1 MIMSNPHIRIK
12 SLLFV
17 CATVASLALTSCFK
31 QQEDLFDEPASTR
44 LQSTMDKVRTILRGA
59 EYGWEFEYYPGSE
72 LEYGG
77 IVYLLKF
84 DSLTVDVACSLIP
97 DSVETTY
104 YRMTNDNGPVLTFDT
119 FNSLIHYFSTPSSG
133 EYEAKGGEFEFVV
146 NEISDDEI
154 TLYGKKTG
162 NTMYLRRLTAPT
174 DDYASRTVAIFD
186 NFVKG
191 FEGEVEG
198 SFDLVNRRMYV
209 SGDSLG
215 VPFTFNDKGIRFYR
229 PIRLGNSRVQ
239 ALEYNTETHELTG
252 VGDDAASLTLQG
264 VPFPDDIMHFGDYA
278 GRYTMRYQGGQASA
292 NVEFVPNRLEC
303 NYRLRGLSPMYE
315 LVMQF
320 DYETGDMILAPQVV
334 GQYGGTSVYFATYGS
349 GVWVAPECSFTI
361 RWNKNR
367 FYPTFTFSPTDS
379 RYDCESALLITLYE
393 LGEGYGAEIID
404 DAAWAT
410 NGSCVFL
417 NLVSFFK
424 LRE

>member
-1 MIMSNPHIRIK
+1 MSNLHIRIH
-12 SLLFV
+12 SLLLA
-17 CATVASLALTSCFK
+17 CAVVASLVLTSCFK

-44 LQSTMDKVRTILRGA
+44 LQNTMDKVRTILRSA
-59 EYGWEFEYYPGSE
+59 EYGWEFEYYPGSD

-162 NTMYLRRLTAPT
+162 NTMYLRRLSAPT

-209 SGDSLG
+209 IGDSLG

-229 PIRLGNSRVQ
+229 PIRLGGSRVQ
-239 ALEYNTETHELTG
+239 ALEYNAQTHELTG
-252 VGDDAASLTLQG
+252 VGEEAAGLTLQG
-264 VPFPDDIMHFGDYA
+264 VPFPDNIMHFGDYA
-278 GRYTMRYQGGQASA
+278 GRYTMRYQNGQASA
-292 NVEFVPNRLEC
+292 TVEFVPNRLEC

-315 LVMQF
+315 LVMSF
-320 DYETGDMILAPQVV
+320 DYETGDMVLGPQVI
-334 GQYGGTSVYFATYGS
+334 GQYGGTSAYFATYGS
-349 GVWVAPECSFTI
+349 GIWVAPECSFTI
-361 RWNKNR
+361 RWNKNH
-367 FYPTFTFSPTDS
+367 FYPTFTFSPTDP
-379 RYDCESALLITLYE
+379 RYDCVSALLITLYE
-393 LGEGYGAEIID
+393 LDEGYGAQIID
-404 DAAWAT
+404 DASWAT
-410 NGSCVFL
+410 NGSCIFL

-424 LRE
+424 IRE

>member
-1 MIMSNPHIRIK
+1 MSNLHIRIK

-229 PIRLGNSRVQ
+229 PIRFGNSHVQ

-393 LGEGYGAEIID
+393 LSEGYGAEIID